1 MPKQAAN
8 KIKIIAIIA
17 SLAALALVLSPA
29 LSAAPVPGA
38 KSTGADSFP
47 ADAEFIP
54 DNTVVEEVSD
64 EDLASCNSVNTSVHE
79 ILGARN
85 GTIDSRSIA
94 SDKLVAEFCSRPA
107 LIHEITAADYRGL
120 SLVAYAC
127 DSSSGRIGTAAM
139 RDSLSEHK
147 DLYCSSAK
155 QLIANES
162 STFLATIEQFR
173 TDYLPVLEAGVKD
186 DGNSDGSNDGN
197 SGINEIVNGT
207 KDDESNPDTN
217 DDGSTGQE
225 LGDGGSS
232 FNSIAA
238 KATLDEAT
246 QLLKESLAQIDTN
259 NYYSA
264 SQSFDKASKEFIAIF
279 QDNGEEAT

>member
-1 MPKQAAN
+1 LAKQAAS

-29 LSAAPVPGA
+29 LSALPVPGA
-38 KSTGADSFP
+38 KTTGADSFP

-54 DNTVVEEVSD
+54 DGTVVEQVSD

-85 GTIDSRSIA
+85 GTIDSKSIA

-107 LIHEITAADYRGL
+107 LIHEITGADYRGL

-139 RDSLSEHK
+139 KDSLSEHK

-155 QLIANES
+155 QLIVNES
-162 STFLATIEQFR
+162 KTFLSTIEQFR
-173 TDYLPVLEAGVKD
+173 TEYLPVLEAGVKD
-186 DGNSDGSNDGN
+186 DGDSSDDNNNQDINDVVNST
-197 SGINEIVNGT
+197 SG
-207 KDDESNPDTN
+207 DESSPGTN
-217 DDGSTGQE
+217 DGSTGQE
-225 LGDGGSS
+225 QGDAGSS
-232 FNSIAA
+232 FNATA
-238 KATLDEAT
+238 VEATLDEAT
-246 QLLKESLAQIDTN
+246 QSLNECLAQVDAN
-259 NYYSA
+259 NYYAA
-264 SQSFDKASKEFIAIF
+264 SQSFDNASKKFIAIF
-279 QDNGEEAT
+279 QDDGEDDA